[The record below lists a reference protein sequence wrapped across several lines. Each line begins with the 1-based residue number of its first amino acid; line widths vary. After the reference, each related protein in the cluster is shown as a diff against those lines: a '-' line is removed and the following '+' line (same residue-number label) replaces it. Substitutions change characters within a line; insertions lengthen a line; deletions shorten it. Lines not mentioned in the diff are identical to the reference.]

1 MKTASKLWEY
11 VSEHGL
17 KPLPKTSVSEWADS
31 YRMLSSSSAEPGR
44 WKTSR
49 APYQKEIMNAFTQP
63 GIHQVV
69 VKSCA
74 QIGKSDIMNNVIG
87 RYAHLDP
94 CAIMMIQPTVDMA
107 EDFSK
112 TRIAPMLQDT
122 KVLNGLFFDAKS
134 RDANNTILSKL
145 FPGGRLVMCGANS
158 PAGLASRPIRVLL
171 CDEVDRFP
179 ESAGQ
184 EGDPVDLAS
193 KRMTTFW
200 NYVMGLFST
209 PTLQGA
215 SRIDVA
221 YQSGT
226 QEEWQHKCP
235 NCGEYHK
242 LSYTD
247 MEPDFTEIG
256 TAQGRKTYLVKKVM
270 WRCPDCGYTF
280 TERQMKD
287 APQEYIPQNKKAAG
301 SGCRSFYVNAFS
313 SPWITW
319 TAIMK
324 EWLEAKGDPNREKV
338 VMNTRFGESYRA
350 ATAFESENFLLKRRE
365 AYGAELPEGVLLLTA
380 AVDTQDNRLEY
391 EVCGWGAGE
400 ECWGILKGIILSP
413 PNRSRAWNE
422 LDAVLDRVYKFEDG
436 SGLKIRRTFIDYGG
450 HFSGAVIR
458 YCEKNYTKG
467 RCAIIGRAGFGIPL
481 YNGKLAKSKYSTWM
495 PIVQLG
501 VDDGKQEVMNRISV
515 SEQGPMY
522 FHFPI
527 DEPGIMSN
535 RGYDERYFK
544 GLISEQRKTV
554 KRNGT
559 YQERW
564 EAASGVRNEPL
575 DLRNYNLACMQSLTP
590 DWDQLYNVIHNEQA
604 ATQTEPVKKPRKR
617 TKMSVKT
624 NIW

>member
-1 MKTASKLWEY
+1 
-11 VSEHGL
+11 
-17 KPLPKTSVSEWADS
+17 
-31 YRMLSSSSAEPGR
+31 
-44 WKTSR
+44 
-49 APYQKEIMNAFTQP
+49 
-63 GIHQVV
+63 
-69 VKSCA
+69 
-74 QIGKSDIMNNVIG
+74 
-87 RYAHLDP
+87 
-94 CAIMMIQPTVDMA
+94 
-107 EDFSK
+107 
-112 TRIAPMLQDT
+112 
-122 KVLNGLFFDAKS
+122 
-134 RDANNTILSKL
+134 
-145 FPGGRLVMCGANS
+145 
-158 PAGLASRPIRVLL
+158 
-171 CDEVDRFP
+171 
-179 ESAGQ
+179 
-184 EGDPVDLAS
+184 
-193 KRMTTFW
+193 
-200 NYVMGLFST
+200 
-209 PTLQGA
+209 
-215 SRIDVA
+215 
-221 YQSGT
+221 
-226 QEEWQHKCP
+226 
-235 NCGEYHK
+235 
-242 LSYTD
+242 
-247 MEPDFTEIG
+247 
-256 TAQGRKTYLVKKVM
+256 
-270 WRCPDCGYTF
+270 
-280 TERQMKD
+280 
-287 APQEYIPQNKKAAG
+287 
-301 SGCRSFYVNAFS
+301 
-313 SPWITW
+313 
-319 TAIMK
+319 MK
-324 EWLEAKGDPNREKV
+324 EWMEAKGDPNREKV

-413 PNRSRAWNE
+413 PNRSRAWQE

-522 FHFPI
+522 FHFPL

-604 ATQTEPVKKPRKR
+604 ATQLEPVKKPRKR